1 MQYTLG
7 MGYYVEL
14 NTLLRPPAPFDFAG
28 LAVGKTY
35 TVTLE
40 RERAFPLHIAV
51 LLIDAD
57 WNFYGYAVAHLATL
71 KDKKTT
77 IEFEVLTLFSKEEG
91 LLYKQKFIEAAKKTG
106 EVK

>member
-1 MQYTLG
+1 

-14 NTLLRPPAPFDFAG
+14 NTLLRPPSPFEFTT
-28 LAVGKTY
+28 LTVGNKY
-35 TVTLE
+35 IVTLE

-57 WNFYGYAVAHLATL
+57 WNFYGYAVAHSALL

-77 IEFEVLTLFSKEEG
+77 IEFEILTLFSKEEQA
-91 LLYKQKFIEAAKKTG
+91 LYQKKFIEAGKLTG

>member
-1 MQYTLG
+1 MWYTKQ
-7 MGYYVEL
+7 
-14 NTLLRPPAPFDFAG
+14 TTSPSG
-28 LAVGKTY
+28 LAVGNIY

-57 WNFYGYAVAHLATL
+57 WNFYGYAVAHSALL

-77 IEFEVLTLFSKEEG
+77 IDFEVLTLFSPEEQQ
-91 LLYKQKFIEAAKKTG
+91 LYKTKFIEAAKKTG

>member
-1 MQYTLG
+1 

-14 NTLLRPPAPFDFAG
+14 NTLLRPPAPFDFST
-28 LAVGKTY
+28 LAVGNRY

-40 RERAFPLHIAV
+40 RERAFPLHIAI

-57 WNFYGYAVAHLATL
+57 WNFYGYTVAHSAFL

-77 IEFEVLTLFSKEEG
+77 IEFEVLTLFTKEEQAI
-91 LLYKQKFIEAAKKTG
+91 YQKRFIEAGQMTG

>member
-1 MQYTLG
+1 

-14 NTLLRPPAPFDFAG
+14 NTLLRPPTPFDFST
-28 LAVGKTY
+28 LAIGSRY

-57 WNFYGYAVAHLATL
+57 WNFYGYAVAHSATL

-77 IEFEVLTLFSKEEG
+77 LEFEILTLFAKDEQ
-91 LLYKQKFIEAAKKTG
+91 LLYKKKFIEAAKKTG

>member
-1 MQYTLG
+1 

-14 NTLLRPPAPFDFAG
+14 NTLLRPPAPFDFDE
-28 LAVGKTY
+28 LAIGNTY

-51 LLIDAD
+51 LLIDAE
-57 WNFYGYAVAHLATL
+57 WNFYGYAVAHSALL

-77 IEFEVLTLFSKEEG
+77 IDFEVLTLFSPEER
-91 LLYKQKFIEAAKKTG
+91 LLYKSKFIEAAKKTG

>member
-1 MQYTLG
+1 

-14 NTLLRPPAPFDFAG
+14 NTLLRPPAPFDFNT
-28 LAVGKTY
+28 LAVGNRY

-57 WNFYGYAVAHLATL
+57 WNFYGYVVAHAATL
-71 KDKKTT
+71 TNKKTT
-77 IEFEVLTLFSKEEG
+77 LDFEVLTLFSKEEQNI
-91 LLYKQKFIEAAKKTG
+91 YKMRFIEAAKKTG

>member
-1 MQYTLG
+1 

-14 NTLLRPPAPFDFAG
+14 NTLLRPPTPFDFGG
-28 LAVGKTY
+28 LAIGNTY

-51 LLIDAD
+51 LLIDAE
-57 WNFYGYAVAHLATL
+57 WNFYGYAVAHSALL

-77 IEFEVLTLFSKEEG
+77 IDFEVLTLFSPEER
-91 LLYKQKFIEAAKKTG
+91 LLYKSKFIEAAKKTG